1 MSTGHEGTKAGDTEA
16 AAQSPADDEQQTPA
30 AAASQEADAEEE
42 PSAPD
47 TGVPEPIAKPD
58 VKYQG

>member
-1 MSTGHEGTKAGDTEA
+1 MSTGHEGTKAGDTEVA
-16 AAQSPADDEQQTPA
+16 APSPADDEQQTPG

-42 PSAPD
+42 PSAPEP
-47 TGVPEPIAKPD
+47 GVAEPIVKPD